1 MNYAEVPTD
10 NLLFASTPD
19 PCPTENGT
27 LESVPLLLLEAVLP
41 QRAGCAEDGG
51 VMRNQRFATS
61 MPAMRPLT
69 MQSVVAFEPRRTAPC
84 TPPVASPA
92 A

>member
-19 PCPTENGT
+19 PRPTENGT

-84 TPPVASPA
+84 MPPVASPA